1 MNFFDITYCIQYFPR
16 LLSYLPATLE
26 IVAVTSLVGLALGF
40 LLGVI
45 RLARMP
51 VLARLVVILVS
62 FARSVPPN
70 VLLLSCY
77 FMLPALLG
85 PAVQGLF
92 GIDLNRMGSMQ
103 YVWIAYSI
111 MNGAF
116 FSELVRAS
124 VSGVDEGQVEAGLA
138 CGMTG
143 TQTFRRIVLPQALR
157 ISLPELSNLLIN
169 IVKNTSLAYI
179 IGVVDLMGA
188 VSIVSA
194 TSFRNLEAYVDVAL
208 IYLVIAAL
216 IELMFR
222 ALKHRLTPYGG
233 SSHA

>member
-1 MNFFDITYCIQYFPR
+1 MNFFDFTYCVQYFP
-16 LLSYLPATLE
+16 LLVSYLPATLE
-26 IVAVTSLVGLALGF
+26 IVAVTSLIGLAFGF
-40 LLGVI
+40 LLG
-45 RLARMP
+45 
-51 VLARLVVILVS
+51 LARLKHIPVLEQVTAVLVS

-77 FMLPALLG
+77 FILPSLLG
-85 PAVQGLF
+85 PSFQDLF

-116 FSELVRAS
+116 FSEIVRAS
-124 VSGVDEGQVEAGLA
+124 VSGINKGQTEAGLA
-138 CGMTG
+138 CGLTAS
-143 TQTFRRIVLPQALR
+143 QTFRRIVLPQAIR
-157 ISLPELSNLLIN
+157 ISVPELGNLLIN

-194 TSFRNLEAYVDVAL
+194 TTFRNLEAYVDVAV
-208 IYLVIAAL
+208 IYLIISAA
-216 IELMFR
+216 IELVFSI
-222 ALKHRLTPYGG
+222 LKHRMMPYGG
-233 SSHA
+233 NSHA